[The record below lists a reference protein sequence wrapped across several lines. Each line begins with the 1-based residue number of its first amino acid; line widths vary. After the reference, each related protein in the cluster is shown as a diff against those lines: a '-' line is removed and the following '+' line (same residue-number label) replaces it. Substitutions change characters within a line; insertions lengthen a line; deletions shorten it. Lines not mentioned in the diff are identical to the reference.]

1 MDFTD
6 YINDRTRNFTGREWV
21 FENISN
27 WLSDPNGSRYFL
39 LTGEPGS
46 GKTAIAARLTQFT
59 TGEEKNQRFAQGF
72 LRAVHFCSARDS
84 ISVDPKNFVEAI
96 ALQLAQ
102 IPAYANFLKEIDTK
116 QVNIQI
122 TQNVGVVTNST
133 VQGVVI
139 NNLDVSGIMS
149 AQEAFNLTVLNPLEA
164 LYKQG
169 FSEPIVILV
178 DSLDEAL
185 THVGETKIVDLLSK
199 IPQSLKARFILT
211 SRKETQIES
220 EFIGIKELF
229 LSATEFEDINQD
241 DIKTY
246 VKKRL
251 QDQTLSPQL
260 NVNLD
265 WKEQKATEIS
275 KLSEGN
281 FLYVRFLLDAIA
293 DDQQS
298 ITELGNLPKGLD
310 ALYFDSLRRVVKL
323 GKKDWGNIYAP
334 YLGVL
339 SVAQEGL
346 TVSQLQAFTHQSE
359 SVTLECLNDLRQ
371 FVDEIKPESGKS
383 SIQKYKFY
391 HQSVIDFLG
400 RRLITIDDKE
410 QNNLYYTPEQEQHQR
425 ILQSYRPVDKAW
437 KDVNL
442 AKFDEYGLRHLTQ
455 HLVKAGRIEELHD
468 LLALETTAE
477 RHAWFEAKDQIGDI
491 EGFLADIALAW
502 NKAEEE
508 FQDNPGRAIGLQCRY
523 ALITTSVSK
532 LASNISNSL
541 LIALV
546 KNRVWTEHKAL
557 SYVKQIPDSAQQ
569 FYALI
574 SLVPHL
580 VDESLQ
586 QEGWRETLN
595 AASSIQAPEYQKK
608 ALKKLFPS
616 LPESLKQDAL
626 KIVLQI
632 TDTFHALSAL
642 WELFPNLS
650 EPLKQD
656 ALKVVLKM
664 KILENNLNSID
675 EQYYRTL
682 SFIMSHLSE
691 TLAAEAFTAL
701 IDTHYWRILADASHL
716 PELQWLTL
724 WQKFLEIKYMRK
736 QENLKEETWCER
748 ALSSEKLFELGL
760 HQVVKN
766 KIWQQAHI
774 AAHLPYSALSEALKI
789 VLKVSD
795 ENQVIGLTALAPH
808 FSLSLKQDALIVALN
823 IQDGELRMWAL
834 RFLVVYLGESEQ
846 QQVWQEILKVAPTLK
861 LSASNKL
868 RFFIDLARH
877 IPESWQRQVWQ
888 EALSVFT
895 NPSNS
900 DRWRQS
906 VEIIPYVPN
915 VWKREVLNGV
925 SSISN
930 RYSRKN
936 GLLDLV
942 PFLLNPLRQEALDTA
957 LAIPAQQ
964 VLADKIQRNAGTI
977 ELPGFLKQ
985 AGKKAFDVG
994 TATFSSF
1001 SEYET
1006 LESLCNLA
1014 DYLPESL
1021 KQKVL
1026 SDVLKIN
1033 KKDKQSKLLQQLLPH
1048 LNEAQKQQV
1057 LQSALKYRN
1066 EHEQSGLFQNLL
1078 PHLNEAQKQQ
1088 ILQSALK
1095 YRNEH
1100 ERMWLLYVILPH
1112 ISESQ
1117 KQQILSEVLK
1127 LALKLTDEKDCV
1139 SLLRKLIPTLS
1150 ESANQ
1155 QILNAAFSIKDGANR
1170 LNLLY
1175 PLLSYI
1181 PESSKL
1187 KLLKA
1192 IEEIQEEKWRAEG
1205 LQDLMP
1211 RFSQELQQEALRIA
1225 GNIKDKQVRSQVLEE
1240 IASSLPEPL
1249 KQQTLTAALNA
1260 GLAIK
1265 DGVQRGI
1272 VTHTLTNS
1280 LPSSVVQNTLN
1291 TAISAVLF
1299 FQDRERKRS
1308 DFLRELQSFMPK
1320 AMQQEDLQQALASKT
1335 DSEVADLILNP
1346 VRHLPES
1353 IRLAALKEYIDNI
1366 RKRNNTQG
1374 EDIFVLESIA
1384 PKFIYLPSNE
1394 LYLLWCYALK
1404 SIANSPRP
1412 TFLLSL
1418 HPFVKTISI
1427 LGGKEALKATILAVK
1442 DVGRWWP

>member
-1 MDFTD
+1 MPVASSRVGLDFTD
-6 YINDRTRNFTGREWV
+6 CVKDRTRNFTGREWV

-27 WLSDPNGSRYFL
+27 WLSDANGSRYFL

-59 TGEEKNQRFAQGF
+59 TGKEKNQRFAQGF

-220 EFIGIKELF
+220 EFTGIKELF

-260 NVNLD
+260 NVNPD

-371 FVDEIKPESGKS
+371 FVDEIKPELGKS
-383 SIQKYKFY
+383 PIQKYKLY

-477 RHAWFEAKDQIGDI
+477 RHAWFEAKDLIGDI

-546 KNRVWTEHKAL
+546 KNQVWTEHKAL
-557 SYVKQIPDSAQQ
+557 SYVKQIPDSVQQ
-569 FYALI
+569 FDALI

-580 VDESLQ
+580 DSETLQ

-595 AASSIQAPEYQKK
+595 AASSIGSDSSQEK
-608 ALKKLFPS
+608 AFEKLFPS

-632 TDTFHALSAL
+632 TDNSHRLKVL
-642 WELFPNLS
+642 RQLFPSLPES
-650 EPLKQD
+650 LKQD
-656 ALKVVLKM
+656 ALKIALQ
-664 KILENNLNSID
+664 IPENASSDLISN
-675 EQYYRTL
+675 YVYTL
-682 SFIMSHLSE
+682 TIIIPHLSE
-691 TLAAEAFTAL
+691 TLISEVFTATL
-701 IDTHYWRILADASHL
+701 NTSFWDVFRVLASHL
-716 PELQWLTL
+716 PEHQRIML
-724 WQKFLEIKYMRK
+724 WQKVLERNIDRTYSRIVYSDKFY
-736 QENLKEETWCER
+736 
-748 ALSSEKLFELGL
+748 ELGL
-760 HQVVKN
+760 IQVTDHSIDGKV
-766 KIWQQAHI
+766 
-774 AAHLPYSALSEALKI
+774 AAHLPQSALPEALKMLLTVSEENQVAGLIALVPHLSESLRQEALKI
-789 VLKVSD
+789 
-795 ENQVIGLTALAPH
+795 ALR
-808 FSLSLKQDALIVALN
+808 
-823 IQDGELRMWAL
+823 IQNDELRMWAL
-834 RFLVVYLGESEQ
+834 RYLAPYLEKTQ
-846 QQVWQEILKVAPTLK
+846 QQAWQEVLKIAPTLK
-861 LSASNKL
+861 LDHQERKL

-877 IPESWQRQVWQ
+877 IPESLQQQAWQ
-888 EALSVFT
+888 ETLNVFVSL
-895 NPSNS
+895 N
-900 DRWRQS
+900 DYYRGDKS
-906 VEIIPYVPN
+906 VEIIPYVPD

-925 SSISN
+925 LSISDRHN
-930 RYSRKN
+930 KKYA
-936 GLLDLV
+936 LLKLV
-942 PFLLNPLRQEALDTA
+942 RFLPGELRQEALDAA

-964 VLADKIQRNAGTI
+964 ALADQIQESLNTSDAAQ
-977 ELPGFLKQ
+977 LPDFLKQ
-985 AGKKAFDVG
+985 AGKKALNIAA
-994 TATFSSF
+994 ATFSSF

-1006 LESLCNLA
+1006 LESLCSRI
-1014 DYLPESL
+1014 DCLPESL

-1033 KKDKQSKLLQQLLPH
+1033 KEDKQSELFQQLFPH

-1066 EHEQSGLFQNLL
+1066 EHEQSGLFLGLL

-1088 ILQSALK
+1088 VLQSALK
-1095 YRNEH
+1095 
-1100 ERMWLLYVILPH
+1100 
-1112 ISESQ
+1112 
-1117 KQQILSEVLK
+1117 
-1127 LALKLTDEKDCV
+1127 
-1139 SLLRKLIPTLS
+1139 
-1150 ESANQ
+1150 
-1155 QILNAAFSIKDGANR
+1155 
-1170 LNLLY
+1170 
-1175 PLLSYI
+1175 
-1181 PESSKL
+1181 
-1187 KLLKA
+1187 
-1192 IEEIQEEKWRAEG
+1192 
-1205 LQDLMP
+1205 
-1211 RFSQELQQEALRIA
+1211 
-1225 GNIKDKQVRSQVLEE
+1225 
-1240 IASSLPEPL
+1240 
-1249 KQQTLTAALNA
+1249 
-1260 GLAIK
+1260 
-1265 DGVQRGI
+1265 
-1272 VTHTLTNS
+1272 
-1280 LPSSVVQNTLN
+1280 
-1291 TAISAVLF
+1291 
-1299 FQDRERKRS
+1299 
-1308 DFLRELQSFMPK
+1308 
-1320 AMQQEDLQQALASKT
+1320 
-1335 DSEVADLILNP
+1335 
-1346 VRHLPES
+1346 
-1353 IRLAALKEYIDNI
+1353 
-1366 RKRNNTQG
+1366 
-1374 EDIFVLESIA
+1374 
-1384 PKFIYLPSNE
+1384 
-1394 LYLLWCYALK
+1394 
-1404 SIANSPRP
+1404 
-1412 TFLLSL
+1412 
-1418 HPFVKTISI
+1418 
-1427 LGGKEALKATILAVK
+1427 
-1442 DVGRWWP
+1442 